1 MTHSFRLFL
10 KNPGFTIV
18 AVLTLAIG
26 IGANTAIFTVVN
38 GVLLRPLPY
47 PNPDRIVRLWE
58 QTDRAPRVAV
68 SMPNFRDWRESATTF
83 EALAA
88 YQGGRDTVLGGK
100 EPVFADVYLVT
111 DGFFRVF
118 GIEPAMGRTFTAE
131 EMRTGG
137 APAVVVSHAFWE
149 TTLGRRSD
157 LTAINL
163 NVAEFPV
170 RVVGVMPPGFAFP
183 TTADI
188 WVPKE
193 LLQDDTG
200 RTGHNLAVVGRVR
213 PGLTITQADAEM
225 DAIATR
231 LMTQHAGDN
240 DARSVTVLTLHDALT
255 GGSRQLLNILLAS
268 VGLVLLIACVNVAS
282 TLLARGEERRKELA
296 IRSALGASRS
306 RIVRQLLTENLL
318 LAAAGAIGGL
328 LFAGWLV
335 RVLLALNPA
344 VLPRPD
350 SIGIDL
356 PVMLFTLL
364 LALVTPLLFG
374 LVPSLQVSRTELRD
388 VIDEGGRGSVSPFR
402 GRIRSALITAEV
414 AIALLLLVGSA
425 LLVKSF
431 WNVVNVETGFNGQG
445 VITAEMVLPGN
456 KYPDETRTAA
466 FYERAL
472 PAVRA
477 LPGVESAGAINE
489 FPLTGWDAGGLF
501 YFEGDPDPRATKR
514 DAGYRVVTGDYFT
527 TMGVPLIKGRLIADT
542 DRAGKE
548 IVAVVNQDFVSRYLP
563 NEDPI
568 GKRFKYFGMDSMDD
582 PFMTIVGV
590 VGNVRHRSL
599 VTQSAPEAYVSYL
612 QRPRRTRNTMTIAVR
627 PASASLAQSL
637 PGSIRQTIH
646 SLEPDVPIELSTFE
660 DRAGLSVADRRFT
673 MLVLATFAGIALL
686 LAAIGIYGI
695 LAYSVAQRTQEI
707 GIRMALG
714 AAPGSV
720 IGLMLRGAFMSVAIG
735 ILLGIAGA
743 FGATRVLSTFLFGV
757 QPVDA
762 VAFGGAILL
771 LSLVAWV
778 AGYIPARRA
787 TRVDPLVALRRV

>member
-1 MTHSFRLFL
+1 
-10 KNPGFTIV
+10 
-18 AVLTLAIG
+18 
-26 IGANTAIFTVVN
+26 
-38 GVLLRPLPY
+38 
-47 PNPDRIVRLWE
+47 
-58 QTDRAPRVAV
+58 
-68 SMPNFRDWRESATTF
+68 MPNFRDWRESATAF

-213 PGLTITQADAEM
+213 SGLTITQADAEM

-306 RIVRQLLTENLL
+306 RIVRQLFVENLL
-318 LAAAGAIGGL
+318 LVNRRRDRRLAVRGVARPRPAGAESRRSAPARLDRHRPACVDVHAAAGA
-328 LFAGWLV
+328 ADA
-335 RVLLALNPA
+335 RVLRTRA
-344 VLPRPD
+344 VSSGVEDR
-350 SIGIDL
+350 
-356 PVMLFTLL
+356 V
-364 LALVTPLLFG
+364 
-374 LVPSLQVSRTELRD
+374 RD

-527 TMGVPLIKGRLIADT
+527 TMGVPLIKGRLIADSDT
-542 DRAGKE
+542 AGKE

-627 PASASLAQSL
+627 PASTSLAQSL
-637 PGSIRQTIH
+637 PAAIRQTIH

-660 DRAGLSVADRRFT
+660 DRVGLSVADRRFT

-714 AAPGSV
+714 AAP
-720 IGLMLRGAFMSVAIG
+720 
-735 ILLGIAGA
+735 
-743 FGATRVLSTFLFGV
+743 
-757 QPVDA
+757 
-762 VAFGGAILL
+762 
-771 LSLVAWV
+771 
-778 AGYIPARRA
+778 
-787 TRVDPLVALRRV
+787 DPSSA